1 MKPWNRGRPRV
12 QVFAGLLAILL
23 TVALAEGLVAQVI
36 GIVEPVEWRDGRA
49 HAFQAGRS
57 LRIAGLASHPGG
69 VTNVLVNGQQ
79 ARLQADPDFP
89 DSYNFEHVLAPENVT
104 GEIVIVIVPRTG
116 ERFEQRYRVNM
127 PAAPPP
133 RTETPPRPA
142 EPQIQQAGNPWGGF
156 KVRGILYGVA
166 AAGGLALTQL
176 TKSETSEV
184 CEQVQNGFD
193 CFNRTETKPA
203 YKGPGLALAGVAG
216 VALVIDALLT
226 SRKAKSPVDGGPDD
240 GSEGGAFRIELPNL
254 QPSPEGARLE
264 LLRIRFR
271 SP

>member
-1 MKPWNRGRPRV
+1 MKQWNRGRRRV
-12 QVFAGLLAILL
+12 RIFAGLLAIVL
-23 TVALAEGLVAQVI
+23 TFVLAQGVAAQVI

-69 VTNVLVNGQQ
+69 VANVLVNGQQ

-89 DSYNFEHVLAPENVT
+89 DSYNFEYVLAPENVT
-104 GEIVIVIVPRTG
+104 GEVVIVIVPRTG

-127 PAAPPP
+127 PAAAPPT
-133 RTETPPRPA
+133 RTETPQRQI

-226 SRKAKSPVDGGPDD
+226 SRKANSPVDGGDN
-240 GSEGGAFRIELPNL
+240 GSENGAFRIELPNL
-254 QPSPEGARLE
+254 QPSPDGARLE

-271 SP
+271 TP